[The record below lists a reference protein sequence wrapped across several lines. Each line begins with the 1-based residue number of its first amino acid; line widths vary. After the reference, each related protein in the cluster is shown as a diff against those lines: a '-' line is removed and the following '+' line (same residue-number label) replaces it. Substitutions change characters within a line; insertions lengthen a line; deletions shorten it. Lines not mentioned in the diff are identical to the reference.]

1 MSEMKVLPLPPSLC
15 VPVLC
20 DMVEDNAPALLVG
33 PPGVAK
39 TSMVMQ
45 VQAILQC
52 DIIITHPVVLN
63 PTDVKGLGFADWE
76 KEIAK
81 FLPFGDLLR
90 AKNAKRKTIWF
101 IDDLGQAPAAV
112 QAAFMQLIL
121 ARRIGEHEISEHIT
135 FICATNRRQDRAG
148 VKEFLNP
155 LKSRMVTII
164 QVVTTVEDWCAWAY
178 DNAIPPALIALIR
191 SKGISMLIDENPSTD
206 IENSRNPRSWENAG
220 RVLRNKGYVSRIPE
234 DLMYDR
240 WEDNPDDPQKKMKV
254 SVNAREYVLHA
265 NLQGAVGVEGATDL
279 LSFHR
284 FSSKLPDP
292 ATALS
297 AAKTHPLPTDE
308 EDPGILL
315 VFALGMA
322 QVVTEDT
329 FGLFLTLVERIATE
343 AGRGEI
349 AGLMLKDACAIRPSL
364 RSLPE
369 YTKRVAL
376 AEGSVLQELEAA

>member
-1 MSEMKVLPLPPSLC
+1 VSQTELLALPPSLC

-39 TSMVMQ
+39 TSMVLQ
-45 VQAILQC
+45 VQTILQC
-52 DIIITHPVVLN
+52 DIIVTHPVVLN

-76 KEIAK
+76 REIAK

-90 AKNAKRKTIWF
+90 AKKATRKTIWF

-121 ARRIGEHEISEHIT
+121 ARRIGEHEISEHVT
-135 FICATNRRQDRAG
+135 FVCATNRRQDRAG

-164 QVVTTVEDWCAWAY
+164 QVVPTVEDWCAWAY
-178 DNAIPPALIALIR
+178 ENAMPPALIALIR
-191 SKGISMLIDENPSTD
+191 SQGIGMLIDENPSPE

-220 RVLRNKGYVSRIPE
+220 RVLRNNGYVKRIPE
-234 DLMYDR
+234 GTTYDR
-240 WEDNPDDPQKKMKV
+240 WEENPEDPTKKMKV
-254 SVNAREYVLHA
+254 SVDARRHVLHA
-265 NLQGAVGVEGATDL
+265 NLQGAVGVRGAAEL
-279 LSFHR
+279 LNFFD

-292 ATALS
+292 QTALA
-297 AAKTHPLPTDE
+297 AAKTYPLPVE
-308 EDPGILL
+308 GDPGMLL
-315 VFALGMA
+315 VFAIGMA
-322 QVVTEDT
+322 QVVTEST
-329 FGLFLTLVERIATE
+329 LGLFLTLAERIASE
-343 AGRGEI
+343 ANRGEV
-349 AGLMLKDACAIRPSL
+349 AGLMLKDAFAIRPKL
-364 RSLPE
+364 RESSE
-369 YTKRVAL
+369 YVSRVVL

>member
-1 MSEMKVLPLPPSLC
+1 MSQTELLALPPSIC

-20 DMVEDNAPALLVG
+20 SMVEDRAPALLVG

-45 VQAILQC
+45 VQAILGY
-52 DIIITHPVVLN
+52 DIIVTHPVVLN

-76 KEIAK
+76 REIAK

-90 AKNAKRKTIWF
+90 AIKAERPTIWF

-135 FICATNRRQDRAG
+135 FVCATNRRQDRAG

-164 QVVTTVEDWCAWAY
+164 QVVTTVDDWCAWAY
-178 DNAIPPALIALIR
+178 DHAIPPSLIALIR
-191 SKGISMLIDENPSTD
+191 SRGISMLIDENPSPE

-220 RVLRNKGYVSRIPE
+220 RVLRNNGYTSRIPE
-234 DLMYDR
+234 NLTIDR
-240 WEDNPDDPQKKMKV
+240 WEDNPADPAKKMKV
-254 SVNAREYVLHA
+254 SVNAREHALHA
-265 NLQGAVGVEGATDL
+265 NLQGAVGVEGAADL
-279 LSFHR
+279 LNFHR
-284 FSSKLPDP
+284 FSTKLPDP
-292 ATALS
+292 LTALA
-297 AAKTHPLPTDE
+297 AAKTYPLPKDE

-322 QVVTEDT
+322 QVVTDST
-329 FGLFLTLVERIATE
+329 FGLFLTLAERIATE
-343 AGRGEI
+343 AERGEI
-349 AGLMLKDACAIRPSL
+349 AGLMLKDAFAIRPKL
-364 RSLPE
+364 RESAE
-369 YTKRVAL
+369 YTSRVAL